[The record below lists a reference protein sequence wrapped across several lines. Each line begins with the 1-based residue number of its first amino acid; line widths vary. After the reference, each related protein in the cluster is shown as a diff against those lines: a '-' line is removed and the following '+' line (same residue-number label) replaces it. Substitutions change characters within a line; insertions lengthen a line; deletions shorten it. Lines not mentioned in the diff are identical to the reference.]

1 MKNIII
7 GTAGHI
13 DHGKTTLIKAI
24 TGRNT
29 DRLKEEQ
36 KRGISI
42 DLGFTYFDLPSGRR
56 AGIIDVP
63 GHEKFIKNMLAGVIG
78 IDIVI
83 LVIAADEGVMP
94 QTKEHLD
101 ILNLLGIKNGIVAL
115 TKIDLVEEEWRE
127 LVVEE
132 IKENLKGTFLENS
145 PIIQVS
151 SVNRVGIDEI
161 VNTIDKMTDKV
172 PDRDITLVPRLPID
186 RVFTLAGFGT
196 IVTGTL
202 ISGTFSLG
210 DEVQIFPG
218 NKKSRIRSIQVH
230 GKNEKQAYAG
240 QRVAINLPDVKK
252 EEISRGNVLAPID
265 SMQPTMMID
274 VKLDLLQSCE
284 KIIEDR
290 TRLRL
295 YIGTNEVLF
304 RIVLLDKENLSAGES
319 CYAQLRLEDKI
330 VAKPG
335 DRFIIRSYSPMVTIG
350 GGKVLESNP
359 PKRKKYDQQ
368 VINELRIKESG
379 NISDIIEEIIKNRSS
394 EYPTIKDIST
404 YTVLPED
411 KVNSIVKTLECD
423 CKVVTVKLLNDKYI
437 IHKTYYDF
445 LENNIRNELIKY
457 HKNYPLRVG
466 MPKEEIKSKYFP
478 NIKPKLAESII
489 NIMIDKK
496 IIKQTLENVSIKEF
510 EVKFNSFQLE
520 IRKNIEDMFFSNS
533 FNPPKKEEII
543 GGLTYDVKD
552 INQVFEALV
561 EMGIII
567 KINDEIYFHNE
578 VYKKIQK
585 LIINYIE
592 NNGSIT
598 VAQGRDL
605 LKTSRKIMI
614 ALMEYMDKNKITK
627 RIGNERILFNKKED

>member
-13 DHGKTTLIKAI
+13 DHGKTTLIKAL

-42 DLGFTYFDLPSGRR
+42 ELGFTYFDLPSGRR
-56 AGIIDVP
+56 AGIVDVP

-101 ILNLLGIKNGIVAL
+101 ILNLLGLKNGIVAL

-132 IKENLKGTFLENS
+132 IRENLKGTFLENS
-145 PIIQVS
+145 PVIPVS
-151 SVNRVGIDEI
+151 STDGVGIDEI
-161 VNTIDKMTDKV
+161 VNTIDKMTDKI
-172 PDRDITLVPRLPID
+172 PDRDITEIPRLPID

-210 DEVQIFPG
+210 DEVEVFPG

-230 GKNEKQAYAG
+230 GKNAKQAYAG
-240 QRVAINLPDVKK
+240 QRVAINLPDIKK
-252 EEISRGNVLAPID
+252 EEIDRGNVLAPID

-274 VKLDLLQSCE
+274 VKLDLLESCE
-284 KIIEDR
+284 RIIEDR

-304 RIVLLDKENLSAGES
+304 RIALLDKESLSPGES

-330 VAKPG
+330 VAKRE
-335 DRFIIRSYSPMVTIG
+335 DRFIVRSYSPMITVG

-359 PKRKKYDQQ
+359 SKRKKYNDKT
-368 VINELRIKESG
+368 INELKIKETG
-379 NISDIIEEIIKNRSS
+379 DIKNIIEEIIKNRSS
-394 EYPTIKDIST
+394 KYPTIKDIST
-404 YTVLPED
+404 YAILPED
-411 KVNSIVKTLECD
+411 NIIHIVKTLKAD
-423 CKVVTVKLLNDKYI
+423 SKVVTIQLLNDIYI
-437 IHKTYYDF
+437 IHKTYYQL
-445 LENNIRNELIKY
+445 LENNIRNEIIKY
-457 HKNYPLRVG
+457 HKKYPLRAG

-478 NIKPKLAESII
+478 NVKPKLADSII
-489 NIMIDKK
+489 NVMIDKE
-496 IIKQTLENVSIKEF
+496 IINQTLENVYLKGF
-510 EVKFNSFQLE
+510 EVSFSPIQLE
-520 IRKNIEDMFFSNS
+520 IRQKIEDILLENS
-533 FNPPKKEEII
+533 FNPPKKEEVIK
-543 GGLTYDVKD
+543 GLTYDVRD
-552 INQVFEALV
+552 TNQVFEALV
-561 EMGIII
+561 GMEVII
-567 KINDEIYFHNE
+567 KINDEIFIHNE
-578 VYKKIQK
+578 AYKKIVK
-585 LIINYIE
+585 LIKDYID

-605 LKTSRKIMI
+605 LNTSRKIMI
-614 ALMEYMDKNKITK
+614 AIMEYMDKVKITK
-627 RIGNERILFNKKED
+627 RIGDERVLFIKKED